1 MNHVA
6 RARCDSCGREFEE
19 GERAYLL
26 VSVTIDDPRI
36 LLSFTGVGTS
46 GKNQLVHQSCLVQAK
61 PTTEPVAA
69 EVLPAGAVHRNAVLE
84 GFGDLLGGESQC

>member
-6 RARCDSCGREFEE
+6 RARCDSCGQEFEE

-46 GKNQLVHQSCLVQAK
+46 GKNQLVHHRCLVQAE
-61 PTTEPVAA
+61 PTPAPAA
-69 EVLPAGAVHRNAVLE
+69 TAVLPMGAVHRNAVLE
-84 GFGDLLGGESQC
+84 GFGDLLEGESEC